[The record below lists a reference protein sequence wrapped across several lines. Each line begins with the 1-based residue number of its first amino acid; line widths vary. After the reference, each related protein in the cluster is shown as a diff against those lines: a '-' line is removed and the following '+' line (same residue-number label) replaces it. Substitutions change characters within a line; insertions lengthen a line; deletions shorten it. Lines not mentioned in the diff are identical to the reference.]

1 MKRIAIQHR
10 SERGRPWQTLVSFE
24 ADEGEHD
31 PDFRSEF
38 MEAIDAMPVELGY
51 EFRIV
56 EAHPKSYHFILTR
69 RKDGLPAPMPEPWT
83 AKTYD
88 TREEA
93 VLDAKVAA
101 VKLGCTVTV
110 TRVRS
115 GGRMHDEVE
124 VTDVST
130 MFLSTR
136 RVDA

>member
-1 MKRIAIQHR
+1 MKHIAIQHR

-38 MEAIDAMPVELGY
+38 MEALDAMPVELGD

-56 EAHPKSYHFILTR
+56 EAHPKGHHFILTR

-83 AKTYD
+83 AKTYTARD
-88 TREEA
+88 EA
-93 VLDAKVAA
+93 IIAAKVAA
-101 VKLGCTVTV
+101 VKLGHPVVV

-115 GGRMHDEVE
+115 GGRMNDEVT
-124 VTDVST
+124 VCNVST
-130 MFLSTR
+130 SFLATR
-136 RVDA
+136 RLNA